1 MINAM
6 DWNAAHDFL
15 PSGLTFLL
23 FMDQIMKGTIKILIQ
38 DRTNDLAFSPFF
50 NFGES
55 VCPKWKQCVAK
66 GIIIWMQNF
75 PNYRLSPE
83 IFVSLHK
90 SCHICFSRLQRLLH
104 KAIVDFKFQP
114 HQAV

>member
-55 VCPKWKQCVAK
+55 VCPKWKQCVANRYHHMDAK
-66 GIIIWMQNF
+66 FPKLQAFPGNF
-75 PNYRLSPE
+75 R
-83 IFVSLHK
+83 I
-90 SCHICFSRLQRLLH
+90 
-104 KAIVDFKFQP
+104 AT
-114 HQAV
+114 